1 MESRL
6 SFILT
11 IVALLLGV
19 SNTLAD
25 QKQAMVSPI
34 IEFTY
39 IPPYGSSCNLE
50 GRVRNVDP
58 ADYKVAV
65 YIFVEGAGW
74 WTKPYF
80 AHPLTPIQSDST
92 WVCDITT
99 GGSDIYAT
107 KIHAFLLSNGVDP
120 PLVGGQAALPETLYT
135 ISVANVYTI
144 RTPKVISFSGYEWWV
159 KASVHPV
166 GPGPNYF
173 SDSTE
178 NVWVDE
184 QGQLHLKITKR
195 NGKWHCAEVI
205 LKNSFGYGKYIF
217 YLTGRIGR
225 LNQNAVLGLFTWDDS
240 PAEFHREI
248 DIEFS
253 RWGVEADSNAQY
265 VVQPWDQSGNRHR
278 WMMPELLDSSTHWFI
293 WEPDSICFF
302 SVKGHQYDP
311 PFDSIIH
318 CWVYT
323 GSNIPT
329 EGNENPRINLW
340 LFNGNAPT
348 DTAGLEVI
356 ITDFEYYS
364 NTSVEDDYGE
374 PTTNIPSSL
383 QLFQNYPNPFNPVTV
398 IQYALPHDCEVHIS
412 IYNILGQKVR
422 TLLNEHQKP
431 GYKRVEW
438 DGKSD
443 RGEELA
449 SGVYFYEIKA
459 GEFTQTKKMVI
470 LR

>member
-1 MESRL
+1 MKSRL
-6 SFILT
+6 FF
-11 IVALLLGV
+11 IVALGTLALVVSNASPAQTKLLG
-19 SNTLAD
+19 
-25 QKQAMVSPI
+25 SPT

-39 IPPYGSSCNLE
+39 IPPYGSSYNLE
-50 GRVRNVDP
+50 GRVRNVNP

-80 AHPLTPIQSDST
+80 AQPLTPIQSDST
-92 WVCDITT
+92 WICDITT

-107 KIHAFLLSNGVDP
+107 KIHAFLLPNGVDP

-144 RTPKVISFSGYEWWV
+144 RTSKVISFSGYEWWV
-159 KASVHPV
+159 KASVHRV

-205 LKNSFGYGKYIF
+205 LQKSFGYGKYIF
-217 YLTGRIGR
+217 YVTGRIGQ
-225 LNQNAVLGLFTWDDS
+225 LNRNVVLGLFTWDDS

-265 VVQPWDQSGNRHR
+265 VVQPWDQSGNRHQ
-278 WMMPELLDSSTHWFI
+278 WMMPEELDSPTHWFV
-293 WEPDSICFF
+293 WEPDSICFL
-302 SVKGHQYDP
+302 SVKGYQCDP

-318 CWVYT
+318 SWIYT

-356 ITDFEYYS
+356 ITNFEYYS
-364 NTSVEDDYGE
+364 STSVEDDYGE

-398 IQYALPHDCEVHIS
+398 IQYALPRDCEVQIT
-412 IYNILGQKVR
+412 IYNILGQEVKILV
-422 TLLNEHQKP
+422 NEYQEA
-431 GYKRVEW
+431 GYKRVEL
-438 DGKSD
+438 DSKNEH
-443 RGEELA
+443 GEEVA
-449 SGVYFYEIKA
+449 SGIYFYRLRA
-459 GEFTQTKKMVI
+459 GEFTESKKMVI
-470 LR
+470 LK